1 MDFES
6 PRDDPSRYGWRVTNV
21 VRAAPPTL
29 QPARGLKP
37 FRWISSIL
45 AVAAVCFSTVAI
57 SPQLSS
63 AGTVNNDKA
72 TANRLL
78 NQITTINGQVEL
90 LGQKF
95 DQATIKLN
103 QVRNEIRNT
112 KNVVANIE
120 RSVTKGTN
128 QLRADAVFSYVTNGT
143 AASNNPLF
151 SASASNVGATNV
163 YSQLAQGNISTAI
176 ADLKNYRIKLTQE
189 RSLLSAE
196 DAQAAGATRSAAG
209 SFHAARLLQATLK
222 NALNQ
227 VKGQIATY
235 YAQAQAAVVTKD
247 ATVLQQAAPSNITP
261 PPPDSKA
268 NIAIRAAESYLGVWY
283 SWGGASRSGV
293 DCSGLVM
300 LAYDAAGIYLP
311 HYSGSQYADTMRVPL
326 SDIQPGDLLFYGY
339 NGDEHV
345 AMYVGGGQMI
355 EAATTGTQVHI
366 VPVRLGY
373 GFVGLGRPRG

>member
-1 MDFES
+1 M
-6 PRDDPSRYGWRVTNV
+6 TNV
-21 VRAAPPTL
+21 VRSAPPTL
-29 QPARGLKP
+29 QPARELKP
-37 FRWISSIL
+37 FRRISSVL
-45 AVAAVCFSTVAI
+45 AVVAVCFSTVAI
-57 SPQLSS
+57 SPQLSGAS
-63 AGTVNNDKA
+63 TINNDKS
-72 TANRLL
+72 TADRLL
-78 NQITTINGQVEL
+78 NQITTINGQVER

-95 DQATIKLN
+95 DQANIKLAR
-103 QVRNEIRNT
+103 VRNEISNT
-112 KNVVANIE
+112 KYVVANIE
-120 RSVTKGTN
+120 RSVTKGN
-128 QLRADAVFSYVTNGT
+128 KQLQADAVFAYVTNGS

-163 YSQLAQGNISTAI
+163 YSKLAQGNISTTI

-196 DAQAAGATRSAAG
+196 DAQAASATRAAAG
-209 SFHAARLLQATLK
+209 SFHSARVLQASLK

-235 YAQAQAAVVTKD
+235 YAQAQAAVAAKD
-247 ATVLQQAAPSNITP
+247 ATVLQSAVPSNITP

-268 NIAIRAAESYLGVWY
+268 NIAIRAAESFIGVWY
-283 SWGGASRSGV
+283 AWGGASRSGV

-300 LAYDAAGIYLP
+300 LAYEAAGINLP
-311 HYSGSQYADTMRVPL
+311 HYSGAQYDDTMRVPL

-345 AMYVGGGQMI
+345 AMYVGNNQMI
-355 EAATTGTQVHI
+355 EAEMTGTQVHV

-373 GFVGLGRPRG
+373 GFAGLGRPRG